1 MSKDVENISKIRDIL
16 FGNNLTE
23 LERRLQKTEETV
35 RQQFQNTDSKL
46 NEHIDKT
53 KLKIDDTFE
62 KIAGRLEEEKN
73 RHETGISAL
82 QEEIQQLKS
91 IVNAF
96 KDEVAREQFAMKKIF
111 EEQLNQLSKQQKQV
125 SENMQTQL
133 LERIEEL
140 RGSKVERSALAV
152 LLSDIAMQLVE
163 KDSEKSDDKLDTI
176 DQNHA

>member
-23 LERRLQKTEETV
+23 LERRLQKTEETL

-46 NEHIDKT
+46 NEHIDNT
-53 KLKIDDTFE
+53 KIKIDNTFE

-73 RHETGISAL
+73 RHETGISVL

-91 IVNAF
+91 FVNAF
-96 KDEVAREQFAMKKIF
+96 KDEVAREQFAMKRIF

-125 SENMQTQL
+125 SENMQSQL

-163 KDSEKSDDKLDTI
+163 KDSEKSEDKLDTI
-176 DQNHA
+176 DQNQA